1 MNTKSFKG
9 GIALAISAGLVA
21 ACSGGADADADK
33 EAMAAADES
42 SVEGAMAD
50 DAMAAEGEAQLFQ
63 ASVVGDGEKDK
74 CFGISLAGE
83 NSCAAGAGTTCAGSS
98 TVDYQGNAW
107 ALVEDGACETTD
119 AGPNGKGSLTPIEA

>member
-1 MNTKSFKG
+1 MNTKSLKG
-9 GIALAISAGLVA
+9 GLALAISAGLIA
-21 ACSGGADADADK
+21 ACSGGADADK
-33 EAMAAADES
+33 EAMAAADDS

-50 DAMAAEGEAQLFQ
+50 DAMAADGEAQLFQ

-74 CFGISLAGE
+74 CFGIALAGK
-83 NSCAAGAGTTCAGSS
+83 NDCAAGAGTSCSGSS

-107 ALVEDGACETTD
+107 TYVEDGECETTD